1 MSSKIYNLNISEIEP
16 LLTPFD
22 LKNELP
28 LSESG
33 SNKILYYRDKIESI
47 LNHESKKFMVITGPC
62 SIHNASEAL
71 EYAERLNKLN
81 NKLSDKLMIIMRVYF
96 EKPRTTIGWK
106 GLIYDPFL
114 DSTYNMT
121 EGLRTAR
128 KLLLDIDKIGLP
140 TATEILDPVTVQ
152 YFSDLISWAAIGART
167 AESQPHRQLV
177 SGLSMPAGFKN
188 STNGNINTAI
198 EAIQTAM
205 HEHAFIGLL
214 EDGRSGIFHTKGN
227 IYSHIVLRGSQ
238 QSPNYSSE
246 HVAYTRELM
255 HKLNITPN
263 IIIDCSHSNSN
274 KTASKQAL
282 VLDDVI
288 KQKNNGEDSIVGVMI
303 ESNLCP
309 GKQKINSRDNLKY
322 GISITDEC
330 IGWEETEELLSK
342 LHESI

>member
-1 MSSKIYNLNISEIEP
+1 MTEKIYNLNISQIEP
-16 LLTPFD
+16 LLAPLD

-28 LSESG
+28 LNESG
-33 SNKILYYRDKIESI
+33 SQHILNYRDKIESI
-47 LNHESKKFMVITGPC
+47 LKHESKKFMVITGPC

-71 EYAERLNKLN
+71 EYAEKLNELNK
-81 NKLSDKLMIIMRVYF
+81 KLSDKLMIIMRVYF

-106 GLIYDPFL
+106 GLIYDPDL

-152 YFSDLISWAAIGART
+152 YISDLISWAAIGART

-177 SGLSMPAGFKN
+177 SGLSMPTGFKN
-188 STNGNINTAI
+188 TTNGNINTAI

-227 IYSHIVLRGSQ
+227 LYSHMILRGSQ
-238 QSPNYSSE
+238 HSPNYSSE

-263 IIIDCSHSNSN
+263 IIIDCSHANSD

-288 KQKNNGEDSIVGVMI
+288 RQKNNGEDSIIGVML
-303 ESNLCP
+303 ESNLSA
-309 GKQKINSRDNLKY
+309 GKQKINKRENLKY
-322 GISITDEC
+322 GVSITDEC
-330 IGWEETEELLSK
+330 IGWNETEDLLSK
-342 LHESI
+342 LHDKI

>member
-1 MSSKIYNLNISEIEP
+1 MTDKTYNLNISEIEP
-16 LLTPFD
+16 LLAPLD

-33 SNKILYYRDKIESI
+33 GLNILNYREKIEAI
-47 LNHESKKFMVITGPC
+47 LEHKSKKFMVITGPC

-71 EYAERLNKLN
+71 EYAERLNRLN

-106 GLIYDPFL
+106 GLIYDPYL
-114 DSTYNMT
+114 DSTYNMR

-167 AESQPHRQLV
+167 TESQPHRLLV

-227 IYSHIVLRGSQ
+227 LYSHIVLRGSQ
-238 QSPNYSSE
+238 HSPNYSSE

-255 HKLNITPN
+255 RKLNIKPN
-263 IIIDCSHSNSN
+263 IIIDCSHANSD
-274 KTASKQAL
+274 KTASKQAM
-282 VLDDVI
+282 VLDNVI
-288 KQKNNGEDSIVGVMI
+288 KQKNSGEESIVGIML

-309 GKQKINSRDNLKY
+309 GKQKIDKSKNLKY

-330 IGWEETEELLSK
+330 IGWEETEELLYK
-342 LHESI
+342 LHDNI